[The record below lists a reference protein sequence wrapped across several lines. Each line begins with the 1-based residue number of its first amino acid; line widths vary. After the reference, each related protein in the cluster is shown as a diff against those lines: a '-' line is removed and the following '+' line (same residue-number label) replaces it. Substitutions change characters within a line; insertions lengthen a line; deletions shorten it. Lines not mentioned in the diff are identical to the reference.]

1 MRKREGEEGK
11 VLENRRLSREG
22 GLGGTVGAPS
32 KIDWVMVGR
41 QIRKYEYEFEKLWLF
56 HQKGI

>member
-1 MRKREGEEGK
+1 VEGK

-32 KIDWVMVGR
+32 KTDCFVGEGGYL
-41 QIRKYEYEFEKLWLF
+41 IGLSD
-56 HQKGI
+56 